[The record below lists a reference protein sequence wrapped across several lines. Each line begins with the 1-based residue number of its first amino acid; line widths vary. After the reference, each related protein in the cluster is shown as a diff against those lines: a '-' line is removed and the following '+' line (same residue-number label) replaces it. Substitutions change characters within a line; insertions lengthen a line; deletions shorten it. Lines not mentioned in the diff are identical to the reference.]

1 MALSLDVL
9 EQHFPVPWSEQDRK
23 AVREAFQSFPKFH
36 AYYTTQHP
44 DKLLQGDGWTEF
56 EVFNPE
62 KMEGKRVKAI
72 VLSNTCD
79 VDPENKRRLPPN
91 IVYVPLIRLSKYTD
105 VLIHGSVNHNEIKE
119 HIEAI
124 KQQAVTNILYVPSGS
139 VLDEDHIA
147 LLDDVHSTKLER
159 FMHSQDRKKVFTL
172 SQAGF
177 YLFLMKLSIHF
188 CRFGEGV
195 DRFPMVA

>member
-1 MALSLDVL
+1 MPLSSDVL

-23 AVREAFQSFPKFH
+23 SVRDAFQSFPKFH
-36 AYYTTQHP
+36 AYYTTLHP
-44 DKLLQGDGWTEF
+44 DKLLQGDGWTEL

-62 KMEGKRVKAI
+62 NMEVKRVKAI
-72 VLSNTCD
+72 ILSNTCD
-79 VDPENKRRLPPN
+79 VDADNKRRLPAN
-91 IVYVPLIRLSKYTD
+91 IVYAPLIRLSKYIA
-105 VLIHGSVNHNEIKE
+105 VLAHGITQQELKD

-124 KQQAVTNILYVPSGS
+124 KKQEVTNIFYVPSGS

-147 LLDDVHSTKLER
+147 LLDDVHSTKLESFAQR
-159 FMHSQDRKKVFTL
+159 QDRKKVFTL

-188 CRFGEGV
+188 CRFGEGIN
-195 DRFPMVA
+195 RFPMVA